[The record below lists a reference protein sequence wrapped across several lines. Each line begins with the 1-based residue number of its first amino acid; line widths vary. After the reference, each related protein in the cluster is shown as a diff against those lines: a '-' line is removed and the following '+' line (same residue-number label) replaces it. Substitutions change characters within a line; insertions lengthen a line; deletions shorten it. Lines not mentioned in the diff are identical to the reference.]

1 MASTKNRWNYQQVK
15 SQLVDFLGLFISL
28 FIIYTV
34 WMGQFSVPV
43 QRGTILMLGSIMIL
57 LSRNQERD
65 GSKAIYRLS
74 EGFSFLGIAVIVLAT
89 VYIYFNWFEIAEYRQ
104 GMPNQMDILVYLA
117 TILVVFEVTRR
128 SSGKVIPIVALA
140 FILYLFAGPYL
151 PGALRHSSVYWV
163 EIVEGSFGITGTGI
177 YGLVLSV
184 MIGIIYIFII
194 YGAFLKES
202 GAGDVFVKLAYITM
216 GRLRGGPAQTAI
228 VSSTLFGSISGSPP
242 ANVMATG
249 NFTIP
254 LMKKVG
260 YRPEYAA
267 AVEACASTVGQ
278 KMPPVMG
285 VSAFIM
291 SEVTGIPYLRICLAS
306 LLPAILGSMSLMIL
320 VYLEAQKSG
329 ITSIPKKEIPQADRG
344 FFLQLLVLVI
354 SLGTLIYLLV
364 AGYSPAYACLFA
376 IIALVVGSYLDV
388 QMRMTPR
395 RIIKALT
402 EGAKSALSL
411 LAICA
416 LIGVVLN
423 AINSTGIGLKFS
435 QIIIAYGQDSLLQ
448 ALFITMFASLV
459 LGMGLPTVPAYLMV
473 VLVAGS
479 ALSNLG
485 VETLI
490 AHLFVLYYA
499 VACTITPPVC
509 LSSFTAAG
517 IAKSNPMRTG
527 FVAFRFGL
535 VILLVPFIMV
545 YNPAI
550 SFFADSYWDVA
561 WTFFV
566 SVLGVVAF
574 VASERGY
581 IIRNCSWLNRAVLI
595 ATALAMFSPYTTAKL
610 FGIGGFVLMLFFLYA
625 TRKSEDSVKLDQSN
639 TTIRPRE
646 Q

>member
-1 MASTKNRWNYQQVK
+1 
-15 SQLVDFLGLFISL
+15 
-28 FIIYTV
+28 
-34 WMGQFSVPV
+34 
-43 QRGTILMLGSIMIL
+43 
-57 LSRNQERD
+57 
-65 GSKAIYRLS
+65 
-74 EGFSFLGIAVIVLAT
+74 
-89 VYIYFNWFEIAEYRQ
+89 
-104 GMPNQMDILVYLA
+104 
-117 TILVVFEVTRR
+117 
-128 SSGKVIPIVALA
+128 
-140 FILYLFAGPYL
+140 
-151 PGALRHSSVYWV
+151 
-163 EIVEGSFGITGTGI
+163 
-177 YGLVLSV
+177 
-184 MIGIIYIFII
+184 
-194 YGAFLKES
+194 
-202 GAGDVFVKLAYITM
+202 
-216 GRLRGGPAQTAI
+216 
-228 VSSTLFGSISGSPP
+228 
-242 ANVMATG
+242 
-249 NFTIP
+249 
-254 LMKKVG
+254 
-260 YRPEYAA
+260 
-267 AVEACASTVGQ
+267 
-278 KMPPVMG
+278 
-285 VSAFIM
+285 
-291 SEVTGIPYLRICLAS
+291 
-306 LLPAILGSMSLMIL
+306 
-320 VYLEAQKSG
+320 
-329 ITSIPKKEIPQADRG
+329 
-344 FFLQLLVLVI
+344 
-354 SLGTLIYLLV
+354 
-364 AGYSPAYACLFA
+364 
-376 IIALVVGSYLDV
+376 
-388 QMRMTPR
+388 
-395 RIIKALT
+395 
-402 EGAKSALSL
+402 
-411 LAICA
+411 
-416 LIGVVLN
+416 
-423 AINSTGIGLKFS
+423 
-435 QIIIAYGQDSLLQ
+435 
-448 ALFITMFASLV
+448 
-459 LGMGLPTVPAYLMV
+459 MGLPTVPAYLMV

>member
-1 MASTKNRWNYQQVK
+1 MTPRESSSKYQEIK
-15 SQLVDFLGLFISL
+15 GRLVDFLGLFISL

-43 QRGTILMLGSIMIL
+43 QRGTILMLGAVMIL
-57 LSRNQERD
+57 LSPKSDNGHKNPRFWWR
-65 GSKAIYRLS
+65 
-74 EGFSFLGIAVIVLAT
+74 EGLGLLGIAAMVLCT
-89 VYIYFNWFEIAEYRQ
+89 FYIYFNWFDIAEYRQ
-104 GMPNQMDILVYLA
+104 GIPNDMDLLVYLA

-128 SSGKVIPIVALA
+128 SSGRVIPIVALL
-140 FILYLFAGPYL
+140 FIIYLLAGPYL
-151 PGALRHSSVYWV
+151 PAALHHASIGWL
-163 EIVEGSFGITGTGI
+163 EIIEGSFGVTGTGI
-177 YGLVLSV
+177 FGLVLSV

-194 YGAFLKES
+194 YGSFLKVS
-202 GAGDVFVKLAYITM
+202 GAGDVFVKLSYITM

-228 VSSTLFGSISGSPP
+228 VASTLFGSISGSPP

-260 YRPEYAA
+260 YKPEYAA

-291 SEVTGIPYLRICLAS
+291 SEITGIPYLRICLAS
-306 LLPAILGSMSLMIL
+306 LLPAVLGSLSLMIL
-320 VYLEAQKSG
+320 VYLEAQKSR
-329 ITSIPKKEIPQADRG
+329 IASIPKEDVPSFDKK
-344 FFLQLLVLVI
+344 FLRQLLVLVV
-354 SLGTLIYLLV
+354 SLGTLVYLLIY
-364 AGYSPAYACLFA
+364 GYSPAYSCLFA
-376 IIALVVGSYLDV
+376 IVALVAGSYLDK

-395 RIIKALT
+395 RILKALT
-402 EGAKSALSL
+402 EGAKDGLPL

-435 QIIIAYGQDSLLQ
+435 QIITSYGQDSLLQ
-448 ALFITMFASLV
+448 ALFITMFAALV

-479 ALSNLG
+479 ALNTLG

-509 LSSFTAAG
+509 LSAYTAAG
-517 IAKSNPMRTG
+517 IAKSEPMRTG

-550 SFFADSYWDVA
+550 SFFADSYWTVA
-561 WTFFV
+561 WVFLI
-566 SVLGVVAF
+566 SVIGVVAF
-574 VASERGY
+574 VAFERGFLL
-581 IIRNCSWLNRAVLI
+581 RECPVVARLALLVV
-595 ATALAMFSPYTTAKL
+595 ALAMFAPAIAIKL
-610 FGIGGFVLMLFFLYA
+610 AGLAGFGALLWYLYA
-625 TRKSEDSVKLDQSN
+625 TRARQQDL
-639 TTIRPRE
+639 
-646 Q
+646 

>member
-1 MASTKNRWNYQQVK
+1 MDSTENSWNYQRIK

-57 LSRNQERD
+57 LSHKQGQFR
-65 GSKAIYRLS
+65 SKSISVLR
-74 EGFSFLGIAVIVLAT
+74 EGFGLLGVVVIVLAT
-89 VYIYFNWFEIAEYRQ
+89 IYIYFNWFEIAEYRQ
-104 GMPNQMDILVYLA
+104 GMPNQMDILVYMA
-117 TILVVFEVTRR
+117 TIIVAFEITRR

-140 FILYLFAGPYL
+140 FIVYLFVGPYL
-151 PGALRHSSVYWV
+151 PGPLRHASIYWV
-163 EIVEGSFGITGTGI
+163 EVVEGSFGVTGTGI

-194 YGAFLKES
+194 YGSFLKIS
-202 GAGDVFVKLAYITM
+202 GAGDVFVKLSYITM

-260 YRPEYAA
+260 YKPEYAA

-291 SEVTGIPYLRICLAS
+291 SEITGIPYLRICLAS

-329 ITSIPKKEIPQADRG
+329 ITSIPKNEIPQADRG

-376 IIALVVGSYLDV
+376 IIALVIGSYLDKK
-388 QMRMTPR
+388 MRMTPR
-395 RIIKALT
+395 KIIKALI
-402 EGAKSALSL
+402 EGAKSGLPL

-435 QIIIAYGQDSLLQ
+435 QIITSYGQDSLLQ

-485 VETLI
+485 VETLL

-517 IAKSNPMRTG
+517 IAESNPMRTG

-535 VILLVPFIMV
+535 VILLVPFIMI

-550 SFFADSYWDVA
+550 SFFADSYWNVA
-561 WTFFV
+561 WIFFV
-566 SVLGVVAF
+566 SVVGVVAF
-574 VASERGY
+574 VAAERGF
-581 IIRNCSWLNRAVLI
+581 IIRNVSWLIRLLLLSA
-595 ATALAMFSPYTTAKL
+595 ALAMFSPYTTGKL
-610 FGIGGFVLMLFFLYA
+610 IGLCGFGLMLCFLYT
-625 TRKSEDSVKLDQSN
+625 TRKSEDRAYNISIKPSAH
-639 TTIRPRE
+639 
-646 Q
+646 

>member
-1 MASTKNRWNYQQVK
+1 MDSTENSWNYQRIK

-57 LSRNQERD
+57 LSHKQGQFR
-65 GSKAIYRLS
+65 SKSISVLR
-74 EGFSFLGIAVIVLAT
+74 EGFGLLGVVVIVLAT
-89 VYIYFNWFEIAEYRQ
+89 IYIYFNWFEIAEYRQ

-117 TILVVFEVTRR
+117 TIIVAFEITRR

-140 FILYLFAGPYL
+140 FIVYLFVGPYL
-151 PGALRHSSVYWV
+151 PGPLRHASIYWV
-163 EIVEGSFGITGTGI
+163 EVVEGSFGVTGTGI

-194 YGAFLKES
+194 YGSFLKIS
-202 GAGDVFVKLAYITM
+202 GAGDVFVKLSYITM

-260 YRPEYAA
+260 YKPEYAA

-291 SEVTGIPYLRICLAS
+291 SEITGIPYLRICLAS

-329 ITSIPKKEIPQADRG
+329 ITSIPKNEIPQADRG

-376 IIALVVGSYLDV
+376 IIALVIGSYLDKK
-388 QMRMTPR
+388 MRMTPR
-395 RIIKALT
+395 KIIKALI
-402 EGAKSALSL
+402 EGAKSGLPL

-435 QIIIAYGQDSLLQ
+435 QIITSYGQDSLLQ

-485 VETLI
+485 VETLL

-517 IAKSNPMRTG
+517 IAESNPMRTG

-535 VILLVPFIMV
+535 VILLVPFIMI

-550 SFFADSYWDVA
+550 SFFADSYWNVA
-561 WTFFV
+561 WIFFV
-566 SVLGVVAF
+566 SVVGVVAF
-574 VASERGY
+574 VAAERGF
-581 IIRNCSWLNRAVLI
+581 IIRNVSWLIRLLLLSA
-595 ATALAMFSPYTTAKL
+595 ALAMFSPYTTGKL
-610 FGIGGFVLMLFFLYA
+610 IGLCGFGLMLCFLYT
-625 TRKSEDSVKLDQSN
+625 TRKSEDRAYNISIKPSAH
-639 TTIRPRE
+639 
-646 Q
+646 

>member
-1 MASTKNRWNYQQVK
+1 MAQMKNGWNYQNLKQH
-15 SQLVDFLGLFISL
+15 LADLLGLFISL

-43 QRGTILMLGSIMIL
+43 QRGTILMLGSIIIL
-57 LSRNQERD
+57 LSDKGGDNGGKGRFRLREAF
-65 GSKAIYRLS
+65 GLLGVAAII
-74 EGFSFLGIAVIVLAT
+74 FSTFYV
-89 VYIYFNWFEIAEYRQ
+89 YFNWFEIAEYRQ
-104 GMPNQMDILVYLA
+104 GMPDKMDLVVYLA

-128 SSGKVIPIVALA
+128 SSGKVIPIVALV
-140 FILYLFAGPYL
+140 FIVYLFAGPYL
-151 PGALRHSSVYWV
+151 PGPLRHHSNFWV
-163 EIVEGSFGITGTGI
+163 EMVEGSFGVTGTGI

-202 GAGDVFVKLAYITM
+202 GAGDVFVKLSYVTM

-260 YRPEYAA
+260 YKPEYAA

-306 LLPAILGSMSLMIL
+306 LLPAILGSLSLMIL
-320 VYLEAQKSG
+320 VYLEACKSR
-329 ITSIPKKEIPQADRG
+329 ITSIPREDIPRVDKE
-344 FFLQLLVLVI
+344 FMLQLLVLVI
-354 SLGTLIYLLV
+354 SLGSLV
-364 AGYSPAYACLFA
+364 YMLVVGYSPAYACLFA
-376 IIALVVGSYLDV
+376 IMALVVASYLDRR
-388 QMRMTPR
+388 MRMTPR
-395 RIIKALT
+395 KIIKALR
-402 EGAKSALSL
+402 EGAKSGLSL

-423 AINSTGIGLKFS
+423 AINSTGIGLTFS
-435 QIIIAYGQDSLLQ
+435 QIITSYSQDNLLQ
-448 ALFITMFASLV
+448 ALLITMFAALI

-479 ALSNLG
+479 ALNNLG

-517 IAKSNPMRTG
+517 IANSNPMRTG

-535 VILLVPFIMV
+535 VILLVPFIMA

-550 SFFADSYWDVA
+550 SFFTDSYWEVF
-561 WTFFV
+561 WVFFIALV
-566 SVLGVVAF
+566 GVVAF
-574 VASERGY
+574 VAAERGY
-581 IIRNCSWLNRAVLI
+581 IIRNCNTPIRLLLLAS
-595 ATALAMFSPYTTAKL
+595 ALAMFAPQLSAKLAGLSLFGVVLVYLYTTRTKPVQD
-610 FGIGGFVLMLFFLYA
+610 G
-625 TRKSEDSVKLDQSN
+625 
-639 TTIRPRE
+639 
-646 Q
+646 